1 MNWFVQISL
10 AIKHVHDRKILHRD
24 IKTQVCD
31 CTICYI
37 AVNFCPKWITHNV
50 NQLFIYLFI
59 CIPVLCFYWVA
70 TIAKV
75 VTRCTVIDHKM
86 LQRVKN
92 KTSTTRL
99 RLMSYILFFTR
110 CDVICDLLQYTR
122 TGKCNLFVKLMLD
135 YLYTVLMLAN
145 ITKKV
150 TRLQYTVWLTW

>member
-1 MNWFVQISL
+1 M
-10 AIKHVHDRKILHRD
+10 
-24 IKTQVCD
+24 
-31 CTICYI
+31 
-37 AVNFCPKWITHNV
+37 
-50 NQLFIYLFI
+50 
-59 CIPVLCFYWVA
+59 
-70 TIAKV
+70 

-150 TRLQYTVWLTW
+150 TKLQYTVYFYYKLLICNKRYRAHWVCLVIKKLARVRLGLNIFCTGNILSLFHYSLNSFLDFF

>member
-1 MNWFVQISL
+1 MYTS
-10 AIKHVHDRKILHRD
+10 
-24 IKTQVCD
+24 
-31 CTICYI
+31 
-37 AVNFCPKWITHNV
+37 P
-50 NQLFIYLFI
+50 
-59 CIPVLCFYWVA
+59 
-70 TIAKV
+70 
-75 VTRCTVIDHKM
+75 VIDHKM

-150 TRLQYTVWLTW
+150 TKLQYTVYFYYKLLICNKRYRAHWVCLVIKKLARVLLGLNIFCTGNVLSLFHYSLNSFLDFF

>member
-1 MNWFVQISL
+1 
-10 AIKHVHDRKILHRD
+10 
-24 IKTQVCD
+24 
-31 CTICYI
+31 
-37 AVNFCPKWITHNV
+37 
-50 NQLFIYLFI
+50 
-59 CIPVLCFYWVA
+59 
-70 TIAKV
+70 
-75 VTRCTVIDHKM
+75 M

-150 TRLQYTVWLTW
+150 TKLQYTVCFNQKFQITKLTIQYTVYFYYKLLICNKRYRAHWVCLVIKKLARVRLGLNIFCTGNILSLFHYSLNSFLDFF